1 MAGHEVAALSRDL
14 GVRGSMSDVRTAV
27 LRSARDFASSRWLQV
42 ELSDDRPLS
51 FHGGQYIIFDTG
63 LKLADGRP
71 RRRAYSMISPDCET
85 QQFELG
91 VFKLPGGEG
100 SGLLNELTA
109 GSELRFTGPWGKL
122 HVPDELT
129 SRPGPVWIIATD
141 SGASAAIGIA
151 RSESLAPHLARVQL
165 WHFRTHPDAF
175 LSDDLLREKL
185 RDVTDLRSEPLAS
198 VQAPL
203 RAMELERWLQEQ
215 LALAG
220 ELPAQVYLTGDGG
233 LARQA
238 LAQLI
243 AAGMTEH
250 QIQTE
255 SFFNHEKQ
263 AKTAL

>member
-1 MAGHEVAALSRDL
+1 MAGQEVAALSRDP
-14 GVRGSMSDVRTAV
+14 VIRGNMSDVRTAV
-27 LRSARDFASSRWLQV
+27 LRSARDFASSRWLQI
-42 ELSDDRPLS
+42 ELSDERPLI
-51 FHGGQYIIFDTG
+51 FQGGQYIIFDTG

-71 RRRAYSMISPDCET
+71 RRRAYSMISADRET
-85 QQFELG
+85 RQFELG

-100 SGLLNELTA
+100 SGLLNELAA

-122 HVPDELT
+122 HVPDGLA

-141 SGASAAIGIA
+141 SGASGAMGLA

-185 RDVTDLRSEPLAS
+185 KDATDLRSEPLAS

-203 RAMELERWLQEQ
+203 RAMEMERWLQEQ

-220 ELPAQVYLTGDGG
+220 ELPAQVYLTGDGL
-233 LARQA
+233 LARQT
-238 LAQLI
+238 LAQLV
-243 AAGMTEH
+243 AAGMSEN

-255 SFFNHEKQ
+255 SFFNHEKKSK
-263 AKTAL
+263 AG